1 MILCLDVGNS
11 QIFGGV
17 FDGETIKLKF
27 RYESNQTS
35 TSDQLGL
42 FLKGVLRENGI
53 DAQKIQHIAIS
64 SVVPGLDYSLGSA
77 CIKYFNIEPF
87 FLQPGVKTGLKIK
100 TSHPNEVGSDLIA
113 SAIAGLARF
122 PQKNLMILDFGTATT
137 YTAVNK
143 NKEFLG
149 VVIQAGIRVS
159 MEALQSNAAKLPPVR
174 IMKPEQPLGKNTIH
188 SIQSGLYYGQ
198 LGAIKEIIKHMQQN
212 VFKDDEI
219 TVIGTGGF
227 STLFENEKLFN
238 TIEPDLVL
246 DGIRLA
252 LNYSLVSNLIKKS

>member
-1 MILCLDVGNS
+1 MKLCLDVGNS
-11 QIFGGV
+11 HIFGGV
-17 FDGETIKLKF
+17 FEGESIKLKF
-27 RYESNQTS
+27 RYETKQTS

-53 DAQKIQHIAIS
+53 DTQKIKHIGIS

-122 PQKNLMILDFGTATT
+122 PDKNLIIIDFGTATT
-137 YTAVNK
+137 YSAVNK
-143 NKEFLG
+143 AKEFLG
-149 VVIQAGIRVS
+149 VIIQAGIRVS
-159 MEALQSNAAKLPPVR
+159 MEALQANAAKLPPVR
-174 IMKPEQPLGKNTIH
+174 IMKPEKVLGKNTIH
-188 SIQSGLYYGQ
+188 CIQSGLYYGQ
-198 LGAIKEIIKHMQQN
+198 LGAMREIISNMTRDT
-212 VFKDDEI
+212 FKGEKPV
-219 TVIGTGGF
+219 VIGTGGF
-227 STLFENEKLFN
+227 STLFDGENIFN

-252 LNYSLVSNLIKKS
+252 LSYSLAVV